1 LERVRAIV
9 DGLGL
14 PEKDRKYRPVETER
28 NKCCFDIQGIR
39 FTLGFSALEEKIEE
53 WPVYD

>member
-1 LERVRAIV
+1 MRAIV